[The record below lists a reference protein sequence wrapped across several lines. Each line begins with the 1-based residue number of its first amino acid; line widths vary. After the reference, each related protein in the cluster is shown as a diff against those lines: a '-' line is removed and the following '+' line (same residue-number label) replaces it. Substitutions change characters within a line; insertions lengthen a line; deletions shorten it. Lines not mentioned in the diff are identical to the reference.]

1 MFAFNHSFHMLTK
14 ETISINIYISFMY
27 LDVVDPKVRS
37 LGFVD
42 SPEKCNV
49 KFELVVF
56 SCFVS

>member
-1 MFAFNHSFHMLTK
+1 ML
-14 ETISINIYISFMY
+14 YMY
-27 LDVVDPKVRS
+27 LDVVNPKVRS

-42 SPEKCNV
+42 SPEKCDV